1 MRVMEGSG
9 PQTSVVRL
17 KEASKRTSRPAPPS
31 ADYNLRIVWTI
42 ARWIEKHR
50 GPDAL
55 REVVAGTGTPPAD
68 LDGKSRWISAE
79 AFETIVARA
88 RALMPDDETF
98 MRACVYRIKEAY
110 GPIRYLLWATSPG
123 VVYGQAVKTYHLVS
137 TVGKPSIVAQ
147 DRTHFH
153 MRIESDGRTI
163 SRLNCLM
170 RQAQCGALPTLW
182 GLSAAHVREDAC
194 IARGDPTCELHYDWY
209 AGRRWLPPLLGAGLA
224 GLVGY
229 ALLWLGIATLL
240 TAFSSAL
247 IGGLLGFLA
256 EIRRSDRINERTRR
270 EVMAALQQ
278 LAREEA
284 EARNDLLQMHGRQKE
299 WTRLVE
305 EEMSARSDV
314 VQKLATGV
322 EDLHHARASTLLGF
336 SHDLRNPLQI
346 IQMSAQYL
354 KEAPPVQGDADAAES
369 VRDIVLSVDRM
380 RRMLGDLVHVTKA
393 QRDFVTMAPQRVD
406 TKELT
411 GALRRRLRALAYG
424 SEVRTTVFATREV
437 PDHLEIDPLALDR
450 IIDNLLTNA
459 VKYTDR
465 GSIVLELDGT
475 PGHLVLKVSDTGRGI
490 EPDAVDLI
498 FQAGG
503 SSLESRR
510 GDSFGVGLS
519 VVVQLLDQIGGRLE
533 LMSKPGS
540 GTTFWVYLPVDA
552 VPRHSMPEVPAG
564 RESTDLALSRVVRVR
579 KVPA

>member
-1 MRVMEGSG
+1 MEESG
-9 PQTSVVRL
+9 PQTAVVRI
-17 KEASKRTSRPAPPS
+17 ASVRPSKSPPPR
-31 ADYNLRIVWTI
+31 ADYNLRILWPL
-42 ARWIEKHR
+42 ARWIEEHQ
-50 GPDAL
+50 GAGAL
-55 REVVAGTGTPPAD
+55 EEVVAGTGTAAVD
-68 LDGKSRWISAE
+68 FDGKSRWVTAD
-79 AFETIVARA
+79 AFETIIARGRA
-88 RALMPDDETF
+88 RMPDDETF
-98 MRACVYRIKEAY
+98 MRACVHRLKEAY

-123 VVYGQAVKTYHLVS
+123 VVYGQTVKTYHLVS

-147 DRTHFH
+147 ERTHFH

-170 RQAQCGALPTLW
+170 RQAQCRALPTLW
-182 GLSAAHVREDAC
+182 GLPAAHVKEDAC
-194 IARGDPTCELHYDWY
+194 IARGDPTCELHYHWY
-209 AGRRWLPPLLGAGLA
+209 IGRRWLPTLLGGGLA

-229 ALLWLGIATLL
+229 ALLRLGLATPL
-240 TAFSSAL
+240 AAL
-247 IGGLLGFLA
+247 AWAVIGGFVGFLL
-256 EIRRSDRINERTRR
+256 ETRRSDRINERTRR
-270 EVMAALQQ
+270 EVMEALQQ

-284 EARNDLLQMHGRQKE
+284 EARNDLLQMHSRQKE

-305 EEMSARSDV
+305 EEMSARAGV
-314 VQKLATGV
+314 FQKLATGV
-322 EDLHHARASTLLGF
+322 EDLHQARASTLLGF

-346 IQMSAQYL
+346 IQMSAEYL
-354 KEAPPVQGDADAAES
+354 QEAVPTGGEAVAAVHDITQS
-369 VRDIVLSVDRM
+369 VGRM

-424 SEVRTTVFATREV
+424 GEVRTTVFATREV

-490 EPDAVDLI
+490 EADAVDHI
-498 FQAGG
+498 FHAGG
-503 SSLESRR
+503 SSPDSRR

-533 LMSKPGS
+533 LMSKPAS
-540 GTTFWVYLPVDA
+540 GTTFWVYLPVEA
-552 VPRHSMPEVPAG
+552 VPRRSMSEVSREPESAD
-564 RESTDLALSRVVRVR
+564 RALSRVVRIR